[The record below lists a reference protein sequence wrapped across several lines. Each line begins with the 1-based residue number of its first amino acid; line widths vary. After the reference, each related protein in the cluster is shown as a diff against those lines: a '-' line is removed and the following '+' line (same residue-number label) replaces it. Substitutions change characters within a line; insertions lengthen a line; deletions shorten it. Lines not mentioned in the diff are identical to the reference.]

1 MCMRLSSRD
10 KKKNRNSPSR
20 KTVGDKQSPQLLLSI
35 ASLRLPR
42 QGNSSFSTLIRSGQG
57 LCEAAVCI
65 FLTLAI
71 TWPQVVKAEVF
82 CLAEAAQVNGG
93 VREWQECQVQQE
105 VRTAQSP
112 SP

>member
-1 MCMRLSSRD
+1 MSGGHNFVFKEPGL
-10 KKKNRNSPSR
+10 R
-20 KTVGDKQSPQLLLSI
+20 KWADNFAFGVMIGRCVVQLHFVG
-35 ASLRLPR
+35 
-42 QGNSSFSTLIRSGQG
+42 
-57 LCEAAVCI
+57 
-65 FLTLAI
+65 LTLAI

-105 VRTAQSP
+105 VTTAQSP

>member
-1 MCMRLSSRD
+1 M
-10 KKKNRNSPSR
+10 
-20 KTVGDKQSPQLLLSI
+20 LLLSRTGFPVL
-35 ASLRLPR
+35 SVR
-42 QGNSSFSTLIRSGQG
+42 
-57 LCEAAVCI
+57 
-65 FLTLAI
+65 LTLTI

-105 VRTAQSP
+105 VTTAQSP

>member
-1 MCMRLSSRD
+1 M
-10 KKKNRNSPSR
+10 
-20 KTVGDKQSPQLLLSI
+20 LLDNLALTQAAWIQIFKSCD
-35 ASLRLPR
+35 A
-42 QGNSSFSTLIRSGQG
+42 
-57 LCEAAVCI
+57 AAVEG
-65 FLTLAI
+65 FLALAQVCPTLAI

-105 VRTAQSP
+105 VTTAQSP